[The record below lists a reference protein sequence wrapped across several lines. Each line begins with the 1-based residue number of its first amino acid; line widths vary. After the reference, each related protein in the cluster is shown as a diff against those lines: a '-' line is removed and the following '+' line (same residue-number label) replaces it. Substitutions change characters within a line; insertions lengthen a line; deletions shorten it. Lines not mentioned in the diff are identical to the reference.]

1 MSDMKKP
8 VARSLPGREY
18 SQMADSSGTLR
29 AFNSSGQENG
39 TGTLSNQPHCEV
51 LDLRQAA
58 DVLHCHPK
66 TLRLMAKANKIP
78 ALRVGRLWRFSEKRL
93 REWLE
98 AS

>member
-1 MSDMKKP
+1 MSDLKKP
-8 VARSLPGREY
+8 VARSLPDREY
-18 SQMADSSGTLR
+18 SEMVNSRGTLR
-29 AFNSSGQENG
+29 SSNSAGRENEI
-39 TGTLSNQPHCEV
+39 GTLPRPHRCEV

-66 TLRLMAKANKIP
+66 TLRLMAQANKIP

>member
-1 MSDMKKP
+1 MSALKKP

-18 SQMADSSGTLR
+18 SEMANSRGTLR
-29 AFNSSGQENG
+29 GPNSAGQENE
-39 TGTLSNQPHCEV
+39 TGTLPSQHRCEV

-66 TLRLMAKANKIP
+66 TLRLMAQANKIP